1 MDFIYALREEQIV
14 YSVDPRPGN
23 RQPVHD
29 TSRQTIRLHSLSGE
43 DNEKDGRP
51 RFSSST
57 PAQAQLLLVDDDV
70 ALGELVS
77 EYATYEGYAVTTAS
91 TAEVALRM
99 LARKAFALV
108 ILDVML
114 PGIDGFE
121 ALERLRHFSDVPVLM
136 LTTRGAASIASVG

>member
-1 MDFIYALREEQIV
+1 MADLA
-14 YSVDPRPGN
+14 SVQR
-23 RQPVHD
+23 
-29 TSRQTIRLHSLSGE
+29 
-43 DNEKDGRP
+43 
-51 RFSSST
+51 T

-136 LTTRGAASIASVG
+136 LTHPGCGVRSHPWVKNGRRRLSSQALRA